1 MTLPPVLAG
10 CRDVV
15 IDTNIFIYL
24 FEDHPGFA
32 DIAEFIINQA
42 EAFSFSGIITPITL
56 SEIVVKPYS
65 MQRPDLADSSVRAL
79 RSYRNIRCKDID
91 GRTAQMAGALRAQY
105 KKPLPD
111 MYQAAIALQAAV
123 PILITN
129 DKGLRIVKEIQVLTL
144 EDFQ

>member
-1 MTLPPVLAG
+1 
-10 CRDVV
+10 
-15 IDTNIFIYL
+15 
-24 FEDHPGFA
+24 
-32 DIAEFIINQA
+32 
-42 EAFSFSGIITPITL
+42 
-56 SEIVVKPYS
+56 
-65 MQRPDLADSSVRAL
+65 
-79 RSYRNIRCKDID
+79 
-91 GRTAQMAGALRAQY
+91 MAGALRAQY